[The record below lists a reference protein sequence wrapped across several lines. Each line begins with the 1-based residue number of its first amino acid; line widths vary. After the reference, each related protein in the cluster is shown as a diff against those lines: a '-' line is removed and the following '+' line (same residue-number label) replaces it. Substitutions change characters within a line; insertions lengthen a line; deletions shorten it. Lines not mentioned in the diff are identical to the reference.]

1 MEFKNEDK
9 IKNDLLNKMNNAKSI
24 EELLNLKWQFTKT
37 FGTKYYN
44 IKLSTFY
51 KNIERIAYINT
62 FRNIN
67 NIINDLNNNLDIEEI
82 IEKYNTTFISLKK
95 VFSIYSKNGTYQEET
110 LKSINIVLESDATK
124 KFDLDILCAKVAVR
138 LFLDNEVYNAND
150 ADKKEYT
157 TTKDYLYYLNLLKD
171 KKHPLY
177 YQYNYFV
184 SNYKNQIHR
193 DNFKKRND
201 EKIRKQR
208 EENDISNCSTTE
220 LVTILSDKNSLK
232 YRYLLDKFSL
242 NNIIFTSIL
251 NMNKDLIN
259 ELANNINNIE
269 YIYNYYVSMYRQVI
283 EEVIRDIKILSKD
296 NFKIPLD
303 LYKYYSNN
311 YNLLYISKISKELP
325 NLKNNTLILKYIEKF
340 PSLFEFLDEKNIN
353 NIKYK
358 GHIMCLSENI
368 NFTRPEFVKA
378 LKDIEDKG
386 MPLLKG
392 VLFGSIKRQIELKD
406 TNTKR
411 KVL

>member
-1 MEFKNEDK
+1 MTFRDNEEMVKN
-9 IKNDLLNKMNNAKSI
+9 NFLVSMNNASSI
-24 EELLNLKWQFTKT
+24 EELLILKRKFTEIFYT
-37 FGTKYYN
+37 RFYN

-51 KNIERIAYINT
+51 YNVERLAYINAL
-62 FRNIN
+62 RNIS
-67 NIINDLNNNLDIEEI
+67 NIVNDLVNNKSIEEI
-82 IEKYNTTFISLKK
+82 IDKYNTTLKSIK
-95 VFSIYSKNGTYQEET
+95 KMFNIYSKNGVYQDKMLKIINEINSLTIKEE
-110 LKSINIVLESDATK
+110 LNY
-124 KFDLDILCAKVAVR
+124 DLDFICAKTAVQ
-138 LFLDNEVYNAND
+138 LFIDNDVYNEDD
-150 ADKKEYT
+150 ALKKVHVNN
-157 TTKDYLYYLNLLKD
+157 KDFVLYIYILKNRE
-171 KKHPLY
+171 HSLY
-177 YQYNYFV
+177 YQYHNIV
-184 SNYKNQIHR
+184 SKHKSKIYNNANRMSKSEQ
-193 DNFKKRND
+193 KKT
-201 EKIRKQR
+201 IR
-208 EENDISNCSTTE
+208 ISEYTNIE
-220 LVTILSDKNSLK
+220 LVDILSNKNSQEFK
-232 YRYLLDKFSL
+232 DFISYYNL
-242 NNIIFTSIL
+242 NNIVFSSIL
-251 NMNKDLIN
+251 NMNKYLIN

-340 PSLFEFLDEKNIN
+340 PSLFVYLDEKKIN

-368 NFTRPEFVKA
+368 NFTRFEFVKA

-392 VLFGSIKRQIELKD
+392 VLFGSIKRQVELKD
-406 TNTKR
+406 TNTKK